1 MATSAPLASSGGS
14 TTAVPMIW
22 VMIAGVTGSL
32 FAYLVVARP
41 SIGRGPRPCV
51 DTGVPLTVITA
62 PSGEGER
69 S

>member
-1 MATSAPLASSGGS
+1 
-14 TTAVPMIW
+14 MIW